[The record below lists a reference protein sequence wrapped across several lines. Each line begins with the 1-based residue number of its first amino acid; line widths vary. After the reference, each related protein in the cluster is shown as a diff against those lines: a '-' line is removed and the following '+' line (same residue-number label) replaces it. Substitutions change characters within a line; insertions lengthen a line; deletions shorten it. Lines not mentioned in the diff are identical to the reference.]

1 MSELESERGRL
12 ISRHRT
18 MAEEAAD
25 ALMAALRLAGLPPL
39 VSLSPVYATG
49 HEYGGHVAL
58 GGANARTVMAIA
70 QYIAEHAECH
80 GRIVSGELQ
89 PAQRELSA

>member
-1 MSELESERGRL
+1 MTGLESERGRL

-25 ALMAALRLAGLPPL
+25 ALMAALRLADLPPL

-70 QYIAEHAECH
+70 QYIAEHAECT
-80 GRIVSGELQ
+80 GRIIPGELLTLR
-89 PAQRELSA
+89 RELST